1 MCILPIFFVKKKKC
15 DVRYSVSKSSHKKNH
30 KSRIFAP
37 SKTNKMDIS
46 GRLIQVLQEQGG
58 EGKTGN
64 KWAKC
69 DFVIETQEKF
79 PKKVCITAWN
89 DLIGTVKGLPIDSE
103 VKVSFDISSRE
114 YNGKWYTDVK
124 AWKVES
130 SSASSQSNNSNSSAS
145 NSNQGRNSN
154 SNYGGGSNTTSYSSE
169 GSQERHVT
177 EDDLPF

>member
-1 MCILPIFFVKKKKC
+1 ME
-15 DVRYSVSKSSHKKNH
+15 
-30 KSRIFAP
+30 
-37 SKTNKMDIS
+37 IS

-89 DLIGTVKGLPIDSE
+89 DLIGTVKGLAIDSE
-103 VKVSFDISSRE
+103 LKVSFDISSRE

-124 AWKVES
+124 AWKIEPGS
-130 SSASSQSNNSNSSAS
+130 GGGTSGSSQPSSNNSSNYS
-145 NSNQGRNSN
+145 NSNAGNQKT
-154 SNYGGGSNTTSYSSE
+154 GSEGE
-169 GSQERHVT
+169 GSQERFVS

>member
-1 MCILPIFFVKKKKC
+1 
-15 DVRYSVSKSSHKKNH
+15 
-30 KSRIFAP
+30 
-37 SKTNKMDIS
+37 MDIS
-46 GRLIQVLQEQGG
+46 GKLIQVLQEQGG

-89 DLIGTVKGLPIDSE
+89 DLIGTVKGLNIDSE

-124 AWKVES
+124 AWKIEPGS
-130 SSASSQSNNSNSSAS
+130 GGGTSGSSQPATNNNSN
-145 NSNQGRNSN
+145 
-154 SNYGGGSNTTSYSSE
+154 YSSSNAGNQKTGSEGE
-169 GSQERHVT
+169 GSQERFVS